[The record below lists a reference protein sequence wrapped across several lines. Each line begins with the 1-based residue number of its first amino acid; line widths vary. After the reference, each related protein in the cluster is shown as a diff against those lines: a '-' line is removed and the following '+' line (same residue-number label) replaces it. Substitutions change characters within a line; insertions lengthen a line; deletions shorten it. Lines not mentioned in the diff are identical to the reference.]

1 MINIKKNILNNN
13 IIIPEATKPIANYN
27 PFSRSG
33 NLIFISGQV
42 PIVNGKIAYT
52 GKVGHDLEIA
62 HAIKASKVCMLN
74 TFGII
79 NQALNNKLELLKKCI
94 KITVFVNSDNTFV
107 DQPIVADGASNFLR
121 EILYP
126 KGNHSRSAVSVNSLP
141 LNSAV
146 EIESIFE
153 ISLEG

>member
-13 IIIPEATKPIANYN
+13 IIIPESTKPIANYN

-33 NLIFISGQV
+33 NLIFVSGQV

-52 GKVGHDLEIA
+52 GKVGNDLEVDN
-62 HAIKASKVCMLN
+62 AIKASRVCMLN
-74 TFGII
+74 TFGIL
-79 NQALNNKLELLKKCI
+79 NQALNNKLELLRKCI
-94 KITVFVNSDNTFV
+94 KITVFVNSDDTFV

-126 KGNHSRSAVSVNSLP
+126 EGNHSRSAVSVSSLP

-153 ISLEG
+153 TSLEG